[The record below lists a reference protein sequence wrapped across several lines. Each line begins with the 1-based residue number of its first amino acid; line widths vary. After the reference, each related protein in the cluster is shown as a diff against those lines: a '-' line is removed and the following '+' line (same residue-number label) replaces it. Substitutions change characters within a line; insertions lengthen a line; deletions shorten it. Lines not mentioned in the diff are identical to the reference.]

1 MLYLF
6 SLVSFW
12 GIEGQLVS
20 PTNWH
25 LLFTT
30 AMIKLWDTATA
41 DLQNLLKGVRV
52 GDEEWGILCSEKTG
66 RTGLQI
72 VRHFLEKIL
81 WAQFLHLLISR
92 KALKSFTMTFHDQ
105 QEPSAKNACL
115 IAHTPPSPKSH
126 IYWPFSYL
134 FGVVSQ
140 SYLRY
145 WFPGCSPYIAPDKKN
160 LTCNSHIFLFFFF
173 FKLTLP

>member
-1 MLYLF
+1 M
-6 SLVSFW
+6 
-12 GIEGQLVS
+12 
-20 PTNWH
+20 
-25 LLFTT
+25 
-30 AMIKLWDTATA
+30 
-41 DLQNLLKGVRV
+41 
-52 GDEEWGILCSEKTG
+52 KTVC
-66 RTGLQI
+66 RSCRLQI
-72 VRHFLEKIL
+72 VTCHEHLPSTSTMIKSCVATAAVTFNTPWREFKVEIKNEALCALENWQNRSSDRYFQEQIL

-92 KALKSFTMTFHDQ
+92 KALKSFTTTFHDQ

-145 WFPGCSPYIAPDKKN
+145 WFPGCSPYFAPDKKN
-160 LTCNSHIFLFFFF
+160 LTCKSHIFLFFFF